1 MKSSQSFWDK
11 AAPRYARSPV
21 KDQESYRKKL
31 AVTQEY
37 LRPDWRVLEFGCGT
51 GSTAITHAPHVG
63 QILAIDI
70 SGEMLAIAEQ
80 RAREAGVENIRFQRG
95 TLDSLGEE
103 AEGFD
108 AVLGLNI
115 LHLLEDAEG
124 AIARVA
130 DLLKPGGV
138 FVSSTALIGEVKPH
152 WRLLIPLM
160 QSLGLAPHVSRLD
173 KPQLLAMLS
182 EAGLVIDYE
191 WQPKRASLFLVA
203 RKPEVRR

>member
-1 MKSSQSFWDK
+1 MKSSQTFWDR
-11 AAPRYARSPV
+11 AARRYAKSPV
-21 KDQESYRKKL
+21 KDQDSYRKKL

-63 QILAIDI
+63 EILAIDI

-95 TLDSLGEE
+95 TLDSLEEE

-115 LHLLEDAEG
+115 LHLLEDVEG

-160 QSLGLAPHVSRLD
+160 QTLGLAPYVNRFG
-173 KPQLLAMLS
+173 KPQLVAMLS
-182 EAGLVIDYE
+182 QAEFVIDYE

-203 RKPEVRR
+203 RKPEST